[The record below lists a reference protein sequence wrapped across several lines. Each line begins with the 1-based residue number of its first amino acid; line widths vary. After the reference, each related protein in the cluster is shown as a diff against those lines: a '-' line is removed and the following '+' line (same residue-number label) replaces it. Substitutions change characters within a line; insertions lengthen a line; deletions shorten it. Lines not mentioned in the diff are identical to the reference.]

1 MSYKINTTNGALLVD
16 LIDGRIDDE
25 TTDLILIGR
34 NYTGYGEAFN
44 ENFVKVLEN
53 FANTAAPSNPLVGQ
67 LWYDTSEVR
76 LKVYNGQSFIATAA
90 TIVSSTAPL
99 SLAAGELW
107 VDTANKQLKFSDGSN
122 TFLAGPIY
130 TVAQGKSG
138 LDVETLVDEFGNSK
152 VVVRLLIAAQPVAII
167 SRESFNMST
176 AIPNFD
182 TEIKEGINISSLYPD
197 FLYHGTAESALS
209 LSGISA
215 TGFLR
220 TNPESAVVGN
230 TTTGILK
237 IQTNLGLT
245 VGDNND
251 FKLLISNNNTVLRNQ
266 TGNAGIKFQVN
277 TGPTVSEDFLTDYLT
292 VNTIAG
298 NVGIWQDNPQYNLDV
313 FGDMGIT
320 GNLVASGDVRI
331 TGSLVVEGATT
342 SIDVATL
349 RVEDKNIELGITST
363 GVLLTDVQADEGG
376 IQLKV
381 DSSDKEFIWRNAS
394 NSWTSSTNIDLAAG
408 LSYKIGSNDVLSD
421 TTLAVS
427 VDNALGLTRVGTL
440 QYLDVDDI
448 RLNDSTISTT
458 ANPLSIVSNGAIS
471 VNSQR
476 IIDIADP
483 IDPQDVASKIYVDTR
498 SGVSAI
504 DIAFSLDVTGL
515 TNSSIETIIESMVS
529 STTKDDNVEAL
540 IHCTEYSGTNTYNA
554 SDGISKTFVTVDKA
568 GTENQSVLVDI
579 LFNNAT
585 NTLALTVTRTLKRF
599 RVVTGSWTYIED
611 VS

>member
-76 LKVYNGQSFIATAA
+76 LKIYNGESFIATAA
-90 TIVSSTAPL
+90 TVVSSTTP
-99 SLAAGELW
+99 SLAPGELW
-107 VDTANKQLKFSDGSN
+107 VDTANKQLKFSDGDN

-130 TVAQGKSG
+130 TVAQGESG
-138 LDVETLVDEFGNSK
+138 LDVQTLVDEFGNSK
-152 VVVRLLIAAQPVAII
+152 VVVRLLIAAQPIAII
-167 SRESFNMST
+167 SRESFTM
-176 AIPNFD
+176 AIALPNFEKD
-182 TEIKEGINISSLYPD
+182 IKEGINISSLYSN

-209 LSGISA
+209 ISGISD

-220 TNPESAVVGN
+220 TNPESEVVGN

-237 IQTNLGLT
+237 IQTDLGLT

-251 FKLLISNNNTVLRNQ
+251 FKLLVSDNNTILRSQ

-277 TGPTVSEDFLTDYLT
+277 PGPTVSENFLIDYLT
-292 VNTIAG
+292 VNTTAG

-313 FGDMGIT
+313 
-320 GNLVASGDVRI
+320 SGDVRI
-331 TGSLVVEGATT
+331 TGNLAIEGA
-342 SIDVATL
+342 
-349 RVEDKNIELGITST
+349 ITN
-363 GVLLTDVQADEGG
+363 TDV
-376 IQLKV
+376 
-381 DSSDKEFIWRNAS
+381 F
-394 NSWTSSTNIDLAAG
+394 
-408 LSYKIGSNDVLSD
+408 
-421 TTLAVS
+421 
-427 VDNALGLTRVGTL
+427 
-440 QYLDVDDI
+440 
-448 RLNDSTISTT
+448 
-458 ANPLSIVSNGAIS
+458 
-471 VNSQR
+471 
-476 IIDIADP
+476 
-483 IDPQDVASKIYVDTR
+483 
-498 SGVSAI
+498 
-504 DIAFSLDVTGL
+504 FSLDITGL
-515 TNSSIETIIESMVS
+515 NNSLIVDIIESMVPS
-529 STTKDDNVEAL
+529 STKIDNVEAL

-568 GTENQSVLVDI
+568 GTENQSVLADV

-585 NTLALTVTRTLKRF
+585 NTLALTVARTLKRF
-599 RVVTGSWTYIED
+599 RVVAGSWAYIED